1 MIGIIGGSGV
11 YEITHKA
18 DSCTKKLVKT
28 DYGDVEVSILDIFS
42 KKVAFIP
49 RHAAGHNIPPHK
61 INFRANI
68 DALKNVGVTK
78 IIATNSVGSM
88 NLEMPP
94 GSFVIPNDFLDFS
107 QNRAKTFY
115 EDPNDFLDFSQN
127 RAKTF
132 YEDKVVH
139 IDVTE
144 PYCSSLSDVL
154 DKSGDVI
161 LGGTYVCTEG
171 PRFETPAEIKMFK
184 MLGGDLVGMTG
195 VPEVTLAREREMC
208 YASICIV
215 SNYAS
220 GISQNNLTIDEVFEM
235 MGEKEVELLE
245 LIYNFI
251 KNVDDS
257 TDCTWL

>member
-11 YEITHKA
+11 YEITQKA
-18 DSCTKKLVKT
+18 DKTTKKLVKT
-28 DYGDVEVSILDIFS
+28 DYGEVEVSILEIFS
-42 KKVAFIP
+42 KEVAFIP
-49 RHAAGHNIPPHK
+49 RHASGHSIPPHK

-68 DALKNVGVTK
+68 DALKQVGVTS

-107 QNRAKTFY
+107 QNR
-115 EDPNDFLDFSQN
+115 Q
-127 RAKTF
+127 KTF

-144 PYCSSLSDVL
+144 PYCPTLRDIL

-161 LGGTYVCTEG
+161 LGGTYVCAEG
-171 PRFETPAEIKMFK
+171 PRFETPA
-184 MLGGDLVGMTG
+184 G
-195 VPEVTLAREREMC
+195 EREMC
-208 YASICIV
+208 YNSICIV

-220 GISQNNLTIDEVFEM
+220 GISQDNLTIDEVFEM
-235 MGEKEVELLE
+235 VKQKEIELLE

-251 KNVDDS
+251 KNADD
-257 TDCTWL
+257 TYDCSCRHALDGAEV

>member
-11 YEITHKA
+11 YEITQKA
-18 DSCTKKLVKT
+18 DSCIEQLVKT

-49 RHAAGHNIPPHK
+49 RHASGHSIPPHK

-68 DALKNVGVTK
+68 DALKQVGVTQ

-88 NLEMPP
+88 NIEMPP
-94 GSFVIPNDFLDFS
+94 GSFVIPD
-107 QNRAKTFY
+107 
-115 EDPNDFLDFSQN
+115 DFLDFSQN

-144 PYCSSLSDVL
+144 AYCPTLRDIL
-154 DKSGDVI
+154 AKSGDVI
-161 LGGTYVCTEG
+161 LGGTYVCPEG
-171 PRFETPAEIKMFK
+171 PRFETPAEIRMFK

-195 VPEVTLAREREMC
+195 LPEVTLAREREMC
-208 YASICIV
+208 YNSICIV

-220 GISQNNLTIDEVFEM
+220 GISENELTIDEVFEM
-235 MGEKEVELLE
+235 VAQKEGELLE

-251 KNVDDS
+251 RNTDDS
-257 TDCTWL
+257 SDCTCRHALDGAEV

>member
-1 MIGIIGGSGV
+1 MSGIIGGSGV
-11 YEITHKA
+11 YEITSKA
-18 DSCTKKLVKT
+18 DNVEKKIVST
-28 DYGDVEVSILDIFS
+28 DYGDVEVSILDIFE

-49 RHAAGHNIPPHK
+49 RHASGHSIPPHK

-68 DALKNVGVTK
+68 DALKKVGVTQ

-94 GSFVIPNDFLDFS
+94 GSFVIPDDFLDFS
-107 QNRAKTFY
+107 ENRDKTFY
-115 EDPNDFLDFSQN
+115 EN
-127 RAKTF
+127 
-132 YEDKVVH
+132 KVVH

-144 PYCSSLSDVL
+144 PYCPTLKEIL
-154 DKSGDVI
+154 NESGEVI
-161 LGGTYVCTEG
+161 LGGTYVCTQG

-195 VPEVTLAREREMC
+195 LPEVTLAREREMC
-208 YASICIV
+208 YNSICIV

-220 GISQNNLTIDEVFEM
+220 GISESELTIDEVFEM
-235 MGEKEVELLE
+235 VEARQNDLLE

-251 KNVDDS
+251 KNAQDS
-257 TDCTWL
+257 DCGCHHALDGAEV

>member
-11 YEITHKA
+11 YEITEKA
-18 DSCTKKLVKT
+18 DNCEEKLVKT
-28 DYGDVEVSILDIFS
+28 DYGDVTVSILDIFS

-49 RHAAGHNIPPHK
+49 RHASGHSIPPHK

-68 DALKNVGVTK
+68 DALKNVGVSK

-88 NLEMPP
+88 NTDMPP
-94 GSFVIPNDFLDFS
+94 GSFVIPDDFLDFS
-107 QNRAKTFY
+107 QDRK
-115 EDPNDFLDFSQN
+115 
-127 RAKTF
+127 KTF

-144 PYCSSLSDVL
+144 PYCPQLRDVL
-154 DKSGDVI
+154 AKSGDVI

-195 VPEVTLAREREMC
+195 VPEVILAREREIC
-208 YASICIV
+208 YNSICIV

-220 GISQNNLTIDEVFEM
+220 GISEEELTIDEVFEM
-235 MGEKEVELLE
+235 VAQKEGELLE

-257 TDCTWL
+257 AKCSCNHALDGAEV

>member
-1 MIGIIGGSGV
+1 MIKLIGIIGGSGV
-11 YEITHKA
+11 YEITQKA
-18 DSCTKKLVKT
+18 DFCTKELVKT
-28 DYGDVEVSILDIFS
+28 DYGEVEVSILDILD

-49 RHAAGHNIPPHK
+49 RHAAGHSIPPHK
-61 INFRANI
+61 INYRANI

-88 NLEMPP
+88 NEDMPP
-94 GSFVIPNDFLDFS
+94 GSFVIPDDFLDFS
-107 QNRAKTFY
+107 QDRV
-115 EDPNDFLDFSQN
+115 
-127 RAKTF
+127 KTF

-144 PYCSSLSDVL
+144 PYCPSLRDVL
-154 DKSGDVI
+154 AASGDVI
-161 LGGTYVCTEG
+161 LGATYVCTEG

-195 VPEVTLAREREMC
+195 VPEVTLAREREIC
-208 YASICIV
+208 YNSICIV

-220 GISQNNLTIDEVFEM
+220 GISPDELTIDEVFEM
-235 MGEKEVELLE
+235 VAKKEAELLE

-251 KNVDDS
+251 KNVDDG
-257 TDCTWL
+257 TDCICNHALDGAEV

>member
-11 YEITHKA
+11 YEITQKA
-18 DSCTKKLVKT
+18 DSCVKEMVKT
-28 DYGDVEVSILDIFS
+28 DYGEVEVSILEIFS

-49 RHAAGHNIPPHK
+49 RHASGHSIPPHK

-68 DALKNVGVTK
+68 DALKNVGVTQ

-88 NLEMPP
+88 NENMPP
-94 GSFVIPNDFLDFS
+94 GTFVIPNDFLDFS
-107 QNRAKTFY
+107 QDRK
-115 EDPNDFLDFSQN
+115 
-127 RAKTF
+127 KTF

-144 PYCSSLSDVL
+144 PYCPTLRDIL
-154 DKSGDVI
+154 AKSGDVI

-195 VPEVTLAREREMC
+195 LPEVTLAREREMC
-208 YASICIV
+208 YNSICIV

-220 GISQNNLTIDEVFEM
+220 GISENELTIDEVFEM
-235 MGEKEVELLE
+235 VGKMEARLLE
-245 LIYNFI
+245 MIYNFI
-251 KNVDDS
+251 KNAEDS
-257 TDCTWL
+257 PDCQCHHALDGAEV

>member
-11 YEITHKA
+11 YEITEKA
-18 DSCTKKLVKT
+18 DNCEEKLVKT
-28 DYGDVEVSILDIFS
+28 DYGDVTVSILDIFS

-49 RHAAGHNIPPHK
+49 RHASGHSIPPHK

-68 DALKNVGVTK
+68 DALKNVGVSK

-88 NLEMPP
+88 NTDMPP
-94 GSFVIPNDFLDFS
+94 GSIPDDFLDFS
-107 QNRAKTFY
+107 QDRK
-115 EDPNDFLDFSQN
+115 
-127 RAKTF
+127 KTF

-144 PYCSSLSDVL
+144 PYCPQLRDVL
-154 DKSGDVI
+154 AKSGDVI

-195 VPEVTLAREREMC
+195 VPEVILAREREIC
-208 YASICIV
+208 YNSICIV

-220 GISQNNLTIDEVFEM
+220 GISEEELTIDEVFEM
-235 MGEKEVELLE
+235 VAQKEGELLE

-257 TDCTWL
+257 EECSCNHALDGAEV

>member
-11 YEITHKA
+11 YEITQKA
-18 DSCTKKLVKT
+18 DSCAIELVKT

-49 RHAAGHNIPPHK
+49 RHAKGHSIPPHK

-68 DALKNVGVTK
+68 DALKKVGVTK

-88 NLEMPP
+88 NEDMPP
-94 GSFVIPNDFLDFS
+94 GSFVIPDDFLDFS
-107 QNRAKTFY
+107 QNRVKTF
-115 EDPNDFLDFSQN
+115 F
-127 RAKTF
+127 
-132 YEDKVVH
+132 EDKVVH

-144 PYCSSLSDVL
+144 PYCPYLKDVL
-154 DKSGDVI
+154 DESGDVI

-195 VPEVTLAREREMC
+195 LPEVTLAREREMC
-208 YASICIV
+208 YNSICIV
-215 SNYAS
+215 SNFAS
-220 GISQNNLTIDEVFEM
+220 GISENELTIDEVFEM
-235 MGEKEVELLE
+235 VAQKEGELLE

-251 KNVDDS
+251 RNADDS
-257 TDCTWL
+257 SDCTCRHALDGAEV

>member
-11 YEITHKA
+11 YEITEKA
-18 DSCTKKLVKT
+18 DSCKKEMVKT
-28 DYGDVEVSILDIFS
+28 DYGDVEVSIMDIAS

-49 RHAAGHNIPPHK
+49 RHASGHSIPPHK

-94 GSFVIPNDFLDFS
+94 GSFVIPDDFLDFS
-107 QNRAKTFY
+107 QNREKTYF
-115 EDPNDFLDFSQN
+115 
-127 RAKTF
+127 
-132 YEDKVVH
+132 EDKVVH
-139 IDVTE
+139 VDVTE
-144 PYCSSLSDVL
+144 PYCPSLRDVL
-154 DKSGDVI
+154 AKSGNVI

-195 VPEVTLAREREMC
+195 LPEVTLAREREIC
-208 YASICIV
+208 YNSICIV

-220 GISQNNLTIDEVFEM
+220 GISENALTIDEVFEM
-235 MGEKEVELLE
+235 VSKMEVELLD

-251 KNVDDS
+251 QNVDDS
-257 TDCTWL
+257 ADCSCNHALDGAEV

>member
-11 YEITHKA
+11 YELTQKA
-18 DSCTKKLVKT
+18 DSCTEKIVKT
-28 DYGDVEVSILDIFS
+28 DYGEVKVSILDICS

-49 RHAAGHNIPPHK
+49 RHASGHSIPPHK

-68 DALKNVGVTK
+68 DALKNIGVTK

-88 NLEMPP
+88 NEEMPP
-94 GSFVIPNDFLDFS
+94 GSFVIPDDFLDFS
-107 QNRAKTFY
+107 QDRV
-115 EDPNDFLDFSQN
+115 
-127 RAKTF
+127 KTF

-144 PYCSSLSDVL
+144 PYCPNLRDVL
-154 DKSGDVI
+154 AKSGNVI

-195 VPEVTLAREREMC
+195 VPEVTLAREREIC
-208 YASICIV
+208 YNSICIV
-215 SNYAS
+215 SNFAS
-220 GISQNNLTIDEVFEM
+220 GISEEELTIDEVFEM
-235 MGEKEVELLE
+235 MAEKKDELLE

-251 KNVDDS
+251 QNVDEGA
-257 TDCTWL
+257 DCMCNHALDGAEV

>member
-1 MIGIIGGSGV
+1 MIKLIGIIGGSGV

-18 DSCTKKLVKT
+18 DSCTKKVIKT
-28 DYGDVEVSILDIFS
+28 DYGEVEVSILEIFG

-49 RHAAGHNIPPHK
+49 RHAAGHSIPPHK

-88 NLEMPP
+88 NEDMPP
-94 GSFVIPNDFLDFS
+94 GSFVIPDDFLDFS
-107 QNRAKTFY
+107 QDRV
-115 EDPNDFLDFSQN
+115 
-127 RAKTF
+127 KTF

-144 PYCSSLSDVL
+144 AYCPSLRDVL
-154 DKSGDVI
+154 AESGDVI

-195 VPEVTLAREREMC
+195 VPEVTLAREREIC
-208 YASICIV
+208 YNSICIV

-220 GISQNNLTIDEVFEM
+220 GISPDELTIDEVFEM
-235 MGEKEVELLE
+235 VAKKEHELLE

-251 KNVDDS
+251 KNVDDDA
-257 TDCTWL
+257 DCMCNHALDGAEV

>member
-1 MIGIIGGSGV
+1 MIKLIGIIGGSGV
-11 YEITHKA
+11 YEITQKA
-18 DSCTKKLVKT
+18 ASCTEKIVHT
-28 DYGDVEVSILDIFS
+28 DYGDVEVSLLEMFG

-49 RHAAGHNIPPHK
+49 RHASGHSIPPHK

-68 DALKNVGVTK
+68 DALKNIGVTK

-88 NLEMPP
+88 NEDMPP
-94 GSFVIPNDFLDFS
+94 GSFVIPDDFLDFS
-107 QNRAKTFY
+107 QDRV
-115 EDPNDFLDFSQN
+115 
-127 RAKTF
+127 KTF

-144 PYCSSLSDVL
+144 AYCPSLRDVL
-154 DKSGDVI
+154 AQSGDVI

-171 PRFETPAEIKMFK
+171 PRFETPAEIRMFK

-195 VPEVTLAREREMC
+195 VPEVTLAREREIG
-208 YASICIV
+208 YNSICIV

-220 GISQNNLTIDEVFEM
+220 GISPDELTIDEVFEM
-235 MGEKEVELLE
+235 VAKKEAELLE

-251 KNVDDS
+251 RNVDDGA
-257 TDCTWL
+257 DCMCNHALDGAEV

>member
-11 YEITHKA
+11 YEITEKA
-18 DSCTKKLVKT
+18 DNCEEKLVKT
-28 DYGDVEVSILDIFS
+28 DYGDVTVSILDIFY

-49 RHAAGHNIPPHK
+49 RHASGHSIPPHK

-68 DALKNVGVTK
+68 DALKNVGVSK

-88 NLEMPP
+88 NTDMPP
-94 GSFVIPNDFLDFS
+94 GSFVIPDDFLDFS
-107 QNRAKTFY
+107 QDRK
-115 EDPNDFLDFSQN
+115 
-127 RAKTF
+127 KTF

-144 PYCSSLSDVL
+144 PYCPQLRDVL
-154 DKSGDVI
+154 AKSGDVI

-195 VPEVTLAREREMC
+195 VPEVILAREREIC
-208 YASICIV
+208 YNSICIV

-220 GISQNNLTIDEVFEM
+220 GISEEELTIDEVFEM
-235 MGEKEVELLE
+235 VAQKEGELLE

-257 TDCTWL
+257 EECSCNHALDGAEV

>member
-11 YEITHKA
+11 YEITQEA
-18 DSCTKKLVKT
+18 DKCENKIVETP
-28 DYGDVEVSILDIFS
+28 YGDVEVSLLEIFS
-42 KKVAFIP
+42 KNVAFIP
-49 RHAAGHNIPPHK
+49 RHASGHSIPPHK

-68 DALKNVGVTK
+68 DALKRVGVTK

-88 NLEMPP
+88 NTEMPP
-94 GSFVIPNDFLDFS
+94 GSFVIPDDFLDFS
-107 QNRAKTFY
+107 QDRI
-115 EDPNDFLDFSQN
+115 
-127 RAKTF
+127 KTF

-139 IDVTE
+139 VDVTE
-144 PYCSSLSDVL
+144 AYCPQLRDVL

-171 PRFETPAEIKMFK
+171 PRFETPAEIKMLK
-184 MLGGDLVGMTG
+184 MLGGDFVGMTG
-195 VPEVTLAREREMC
+195 VPEVVLAREKEIC
-208 YASICIV
+208 YNSICIV

-220 GISQNNLTIDEVFEM
+220 GISENQLTIDEVFDM
-235 MGEKEVELLE
+235 VKENEENLLE

-257 TDCTWL
+257 KDCTCNHALDGAEV

>member
-11 YEITHKA
+11 YEITKKA
-18 DSCTKKLVKT
+18 DSVESKLVKT

-49 RHAAGHNIPPHK
+49 RHAAGHSIPPHK
-61 INFRANI
+61 INYRANI
-68 DALKNVGVTK
+68 DALKYVGVDK

-88 NLEMPP
+88 NTQLPP
-94 GSFVIPNDFLDFS
+94 GSFVIPDDFLDFS
-107 QNRAKTFY
+107 QDRI
-115 EDPNDFLDFSQN
+115 
-127 RAKTF
+127 KTF

-139 IDVTE
+139 IDVSKA
-144 PYCSSLSDVL
+144 YCPQLRDVL

-195 VPEVTLAREREMC
+195 VPEVVLAREREIC
-208 YASICIV
+208 YNSICIV

-220 GISQNNLTIDEVFEM
+220 GISPNDLTIDEVFEM
-235 MGEKEVELLE
+235 LAKKEVELLE

-251 KNVDDS
+251 KNVDES
-257 TDCTWL
+257 QDCSCHHALDGAEV

>member
-11 YEITHKA
+11 YEITEKA
-18 DSCTKKLVKT
+18 DKCENKLVKT

-49 RHAAGHNIPPHK
+49 RHASGHSIPPHK

-88 NLEMPP
+88 NLDMVP

-107 QNRAKTFY
+107 QDRK
-115 EDPNDFLDFSQN
+115 
-127 RAKTF
+127 KTF

-144 PYCSSLSDVL
+144 PYCPYLKEVL
-154 DKSGDVI
+154 AKSGDVM

-184 MLGGDLVGMTG
+184 MLGGDLVGMTR
-195 VPEVTLAREREMC
+195 VPEVTLARESEIC
-208 YASICIV
+208 YNSLCIV

-220 GISQNNLTIDEVFEM
+220 GISKDELTIDEVFEM
-235 MGEKEVELLE
+235 VKEKESDLLE

-257 TDCTWL
+257 YDCTCNHALDGAEV

>member
-18 DSCTKKLVKT
+18 DSCVNKTVKT
-28 DYGDVEVSILDIFS
+28 DYGEVEVSILDIFS

-49 RHAAGHNIPPHK
+49 RHASGHSIPPHK

-68 DALKNVGVTK
+68 DALKSVGVTQ

-88 NLEMPP
+88 NEEMPP
-94 GSFVIPNDFLDFS
+94 GSFVIPD
-107 QNRAKTFY
+107 
-115 EDPNDFLDFSQN
+115 DFLDFSQN

-144 PYCSSLSDVL
+144 AYCPTLRDIL
-154 DKSGDVI
+154 AESGDVI

-195 VPEVTLAREREMC
+195 LPEVTLAREREMC
-208 YASICIV
+208 YNSICIV

-220 GISQNNLTIDEVFEM
+220 GISEQELTIDEVFEM
-235 MGEKEVELLE
+235 VSQKEADLLE

-251 KNVDDS
+251 KNAEDS
-257 TDCTWL
+257 PDCTCRHALDGAEV

>member
-11 YEITHKA
+11 YEITQKA
-18 DSCTKKLVKT
+18 DKCVDKLVET
-28 DYGDVEVSILDIFS
+28 DYGKVNVSILDIFQ

-49 RHAAGHNIPPHK
+49 RHAAGHSIPPHK
-61 INFRANI
+61 INFQANI
-68 DALKNVGVTK
+68 DALRMVGVTK

-107 QNRAKTFY
+107 QNRKKTYF
-115 EDPNDFLDFSQN
+115 
-127 RAKTF
+127 
-132 YEDKVVH
+132 EDKVVH

-144 PYCSSLSDVL
+144 PYCSYLRDVL
-154 DKSGDVI
+154 DESGDVI

-195 VPEVTLAREREMC
+195 LPEVTLAREREMC
-208 YASICIV
+208 YNSICIV

-220 GISQNNLTIDEVFEM
+220 GISENNLTIDEVFEM
-235 MGEKEVELLE
+235 VKEKEVELLE

-257 TDCTWL
+257 RDCSCNHALDGAEV

>member
-11 YEITHKA
+11 YEITQKA
-18 DSCTKKLVKT
+18 DSCTNQVVKT

-49 RHAAGHNIPPHK
+49 RHAQGHSIPPHK

-68 DALKNVGVTK
+68 DALKQIGVTK

-88 NLEMPP
+88 NENMPP
-94 GSFVIPNDFLDFS
+94 GAFVIPDDFLDFS
-107 QNRAKTFY
+107 QDRKKTFY
-115 EDPNDFLDFSQN
+115 EDS
-127 RAKTF
+127 
-132 YEDKVVH
+132 VVH

-144 PYCSSLSDVL
+144 AYCPQLKDVL
-154 DKSGDVI
+154 ADSGEVI

-184 MLGGDLVGMTG
+184 MLGGDLVGMTR
-195 VPEVTLAREREMC
+195 VPEVTLARESEMC
-208 YASICIV
+208 YNSICIV

-220 GISQNNLTIDEVFEM
+220 GISKDELTIDEVFEM
-235 MGEKEVELLE
+235 VAKKEAELLE

-257 TDCTWL
+257 SDCSCMHALDGAEV

>member
-11 YEITHKA
+11 YEITEKA
-18 DSCTKKLVKT
+18 DNCEEKLVKT
-28 DYGDVEVSILDIFS
+28 DYGDVTVSILDIFS
-42 KKVAFIP
+42 KKVACIP
-49 RHAAGHNIPPHK
+49 RHASGHSIPPHK

-68 DALKNVGVTK
+68 DALKNVGVSK

-88 NLEMPP
+88 NTDMPP
-94 GSFVIPNDFLDFS
+94 GSFVIPDDFLDFS
-107 QNRAKTFY
+107 QDRK
-115 EDPNDFLDFSQN
+115 
-127 RAKTF
+127 KTF

-144 PYCSSLSDVL
+144 PYCPQLRDVL
-154 DKSGDVI
+154 AKSGDVI

-195 VPEVTLAREREMC
+195 VPEVTLAREREIC
-208 YASICIV
+208 YNSICIV

-220 GISQNNLTIDEVFEM
+220 GISEDELTIDEVFEM
-235 MGEKEVELLE
+235 VAQKEEELLE

-257 TDCTWL
+257 EECSCNHALDGAEV

>member
-11 YEITHKA
+11 YEITQNA
-18 DSCTKKLVKT
+18 DSCKTQIVKT
-28 DYGDVEVSILDIFS
+28 DYGEVEVSLLDIFS

-49 RHAAGHNIPPHK
+49 RHASGHSIPPHK

-68 DALKNVGVTK
+68 DALKAVGVDR

-88 NLEMPP
+88 NENMPP
-94 GSFVIPNDFLDFS
+94 GSFVIPDDFLDFS
-107 QNRAKTFY
+107 QNRAKTF
-115 EDPNDFLDFSQN
+115 F
-127 RAKTF
+127 
-132 YEDKVVH
+132 EDKVVH

-144 PYCSSLSDVL
+144 AYCPSLRDVL
-154 DKSGDVI
+154 AECGDVI

-171 PRFETPAEIKMFK
+171 PRFETPAEIKMFR

-195 VPEVTLAREREMC
+195 LPEVTLAREREIC
-208 YASICIV
+208 YNSICIV

-220 GISQNNLTIDEVFEM
+220 GISDMELTIDEVFEM
-235 MGEKEVELLE
+235 VQEKEADLLE

-251 KNVDDS
+251 KNVDDDA
-257 TDCTWL
+257 DCTCNHALDGAEA

>member
-11 YEITHKA
+11 YEITKKA
-18 DSCTKKLVKT
+18 DGVEERLVKT
-28 DYGDVEVSILDIFS
+28 EYGEVSVSILDIFS

-49 RHAAGHNIPPHK
+49 RHASGHSIPPHK

-68 DALKNVGVTK
+68 DALKQIGVTK
-78 IIATNSVGSM
+78 VIATNSVGSM

-94 GSFVIPNDFLDFS
+94 GSFVIPD
-107 QNRAKTFY
+107 
-115 EDPNDFLDFSQN
+115 DFLDFSQN

-139 IDVTE
+139 IDVTK
-144 PYCSSLSDVL
+144 PYCESLRDVL
-154 DKSGDVI
+154 NESGDVI

-195 VPEVTLAREREMC
+195 LPEVTLAREREMC
-208 YASICIV
+208 YNSICIV

-220 GISQNNLTIDEVFEM
+220 GISEDNLTIDEVFEM
-235 MGEKEVELLE
+235 VSEKEVELLE
-245 LIYNFI
+245 LLYNFI
-251 KNVDDS
+251 RNVDDS
-257 TDCTWL
+257 ADCECHHALDGAEV

>member
-18 DSCTKKLVKT
+18 DNVEKKLVKT
-28 DYGDVEVSILDIFS
+28 DYGEVEVSILDIFS
-42 KKVAFIP
+42 KKVAFIA
-49 RHAAGHNIPPHK
+49 RHAEGHSIPPHK

-68 DALKNVGVTK
+68 DALKNVGVTQ

-94 GSFVIPNDFLDFS
+94 GSFVIPDDFLDFS
-107 QNRAKTFY
+107 QNRPNTFY
-115 EDPNDFLDFSQN
+115 EDV
-127 RAKTF
+127 
-132 YEDKVVH
+132 VVH
-139 IDVTE
+139 VDVTT
-144 PYCSSLSDVL
+144 PYCPTLRDML
-154 DKSGDVI
+154 AECGEVI

-195 VPEVTLAREREMC
+195 LPEVVLAREREMC
-208 YASICIV
+208 YNSICIV
-215 SNYAS
+215 SNFAS
-220 GISQNNLTIDEVFEM
+220 GISENNLTIDEVFEM
-235 MGEKEVELLE
+235 VKEKEAELLE

-251 KNVDDS
+251 RNAEDK
-257 TDCTWL
+257 DCECRHALHGAEV

>member
-1 MIGIIGGSGV
+1 MIELIGIIGGSGV
-11 YEITHKA
+11 YEITKKA
-18 DSCTKKLVKT
+18 DSCTNELVKT
-28 DYGDVEVSILDIFS
+28 DYGDVEVSILDICS

-49 RHAAGHNIPPHK
+49 RHASGHSIPPHK
-61 INFRANI
+61 INYRANI
-68 DALKNVGVTK
+68 DALKKVGVTK

-88 NLEMPP
+88 NEDMPP
-94 GSFVIPNDFLDFS
+94 GSFVIPDDFLDFS
-107 QNRAKTFY
+107 QDRV
-115 EDPNDFLDFSQN
+115 
-127 RAKTF
+127 KTF

-144 PYCSSLSDVL
+144 PYCPSLRDIL

-195 VPEVTLAREREMC
+195 VPEVTLAREREIC
-208 YASICIV
+208 YNSICIV
-215 SNYAS
+215 SNFAS
-220 GISQNNLTIDEVFEM
+220 GISQDELTIDEVFEM
-235 MGEKEVELLE
+235 VAKMEDDLLE

-251 KNVDDS
+251 RNVDDG
-257 TDCTWL
+257 TDCMCNHALDGAEV